1 MKKIILASASPRR
14 KEIMEMLGV
23 DFDVVVSNI
32 DETMDESLSIEERI
46 MEIARKKALDVL
58 NSNPECLVIGSDT
71 IVEVDGRILGKPHNE
86 AEAEGMIHLISN
98 RSHRVVTA
106 LAVVS
111 KDEEY
116 VDCDVAHVH
125 FIDIPEKEIKEY
137 VLTDEPYDKAGR
149 YAIQGWAGV
158 YISRI
163 EGSFYTVMGLPLHL
177 VYQRLFELGYK
188 RKKAKSI
195 DG

>member
-14 KEIMEMLGV
+14 KEIMEMLGM

-32 DETMDESLSIEERI
+32 DETMDEKLSIEERI
-46 MEIARKKALDVL
+46 MEVARKKALDVL
-58 NSNPECLVIGSDT
+58 NDNPECLVIGSDT
-71 IVEVDGRILGKPHNE
+71 IVEVDGRILGKPHSKSE
-86 AEAEGMIHLISN
+86 AEEMIRLISG

-111 KDEEY
+111 NDEEY

-125 FIDIPEKEIKEY
+125 FIDIPKAEIKEY
-137 VLTDEPYDKAGR
+137 VITDEPYDKAGR

-177 VYQRLFELGYK
+177 VYKNLSELGYK